1 MLKWAFIAFVLGFP
15 FSSAY
20 ASGNK
25 HNMDW
30 PNPQE
35 KLVYHSCGCAD
46 SCWVADLQDK
56 ARSTSKIELSCDCET
71 MHLKIKGVEK
81 PYDGECK
88 SFENDDKFDRITAEI
103 IKIQTLNKS
112 KNKK

>member
-1 MLKWAFIAFVLGFP
+1 MLKWAFIAFVLGFS

-35 KLVYHSCGCAD
+35 KLVYYSCGCAD

-56 ARSTSKIELSCDCET
+56 VKNTSKIELWCDCET

-88 SFENDDKFDRITAEI
+88 SFENEDKFDRITAEI
-103 IKIQTLNKS
+103 AKIQALNKS